1 MPTRLL
7 AFALVLLLAG
17 CSSSRSDSDRVVDD
31 AVLTGSVTYR
41 PRIALPPD
49 AVVTVQLLDVSRAD
63 AASTTLAEQTIR
75 TDGMQVPIPFRLTY
89 NPFDIDPRMRYAVR
103 ATISDGDGRM
113 TWTTDMAY
121 PVLTQNAP
129 MDDVA
134 IAVVQVT
141 SLRSTAQTPREKL
154 MGTSWRLSEL
164 NQGSG
169 MARPEGDA
177 PFTLTFASDGS
188 YSGQADCNR
197 YGGTFRIDGDD
208 RLTLSQGLSTL
219 AACPSGMA
227 SNAFFRSFNGVT
239 QFIVDG
245 ERMILSGAG
254 GTLLFRR
261 DDTVQTS
268 DANLPMLPQPT
279 RQTYVYTCPNNG
291 PRFTTR
297 TGPGELA
304 VWLPES
310 LGMEYRVLGQIRA
323 ASGAKYQDGDL
334 VVWTQNETA
343 MLDIGGRSYTNCRID
358 YEASRAATTRLGG
371 VNFRAVG
378 QEPGWELTIRD
389 GDRITF
395 AYDYA
400 TKTVTTPAPAFVR
413 DTQGRMVYR
422 AQTEATDLTVTI
434 SSTDCADSMSGQ
446 RFESTVTV
454 VHNGQTYRGCG
465 RTLR

>member
-1 MPTRLL
+1 MPIRLL
-7 AFALVLLLAG
+7 VFVLVLLLAG
-17 CSSSRSDSDRVVDD
+17 CSSSRPNSDRLVDD

-41 PRIALPPD
+41 SRIALPPD
-49 AVVTVQLLDVSRAD
+49 AVVTVQLLDVSLAD
-63 AASTTLAEQTIR
+63 APSETLAEQTIR
-75 TDGMQVPIPFRLTY
+75 TDERQVPIPFRLTY
-89 NPFDIDPRMRYAVR
+89 DPFDVHPRMRYAVR
-103 ATISDGDGRM
+103 ATVRDGEGRM
-113 TWTTDMAY
+113 TWTTDTAY

-129 MDDVA
+129 MDDVE
-134 IAVVQVT
+134 IELVQVA
-141 SLRSTAQTPREKL
+141 SAPREVL
-154 MGTSWRLSEL
+154 VGGDRLLGTSWRLSEL

-169 MARPEGDA
+169 MTQPEGDA
-177 PFTLTFASDGS
+177 PFTLAFASDGS

-197 YGGTFRIDGDD
+197 YGGTFRVEGDD

-219 AACPSGMA
+219 AACPSGTS

-239 QFIVDG
+239 RFIVDG
-245 ERMILSGAG
+245 DRLILSGSG

-261 DDTVQTS
+261 HEKGEVGSTD
-268 DANLPMLPQPT
+268 LPMLPQPP
-279 RQTYVYTCPNNG
+279 RQTYVYACPDNG
-291 PRFTTR
+291 PSFTTR

-310 LGMEYRVLGQIRA
+310 LGMGYRVLGQVRA

-334 VVWTQNETA
+334 IVWTQGESA

-358 YEASRAATTRLGG
+358 YEASRAAAARYGG
-371 VNFRAVG
+371 VNFRAIG

-400 TKTVTTPAPAFVR
+400 TKTVTTPAPAFIR
-413 DTQGRMVYR
+413 DAQGRMVYR
-422 AQTEATDLTVTI
+422 AQTGADDLTVTI
-434 SSTDCADSMSGQ
+434 SPADCADAMSGE